1 MGVVL
6 VSYIYLWCCRLWFE
20 NDYVT
25 FIIQIP
31 FLLVFPLNIYLLWI
45 KKDEIFK
52 MFRYYV
58 MRNKLIFISIVLFVF
73 YDVIT
78 IFYAMKISYLST
90 KYIMFFRTLYVIG
103 SLFLCCYDSE
113 RSKRGKNIKFLI
125 QCICCILVTFA
136 VTTIIRFS
144 LGMSPYWERVSLR
157 ADYNVYARYF
167 LFCLAFY
174 IFHYI
179 KSESHYSGIYKV
191 LYLICGIVS
200 CDLIFLTAS
209 RRAIV

>member
-113 RSKRGKNIKFLI
+113 RNKRGKKRVYLILRQSPYSLTKFQHMVRAGSSKYMYTGL
-125 QCICCILVTFA
+125 QGCILL
-136 VTTIIRFS
+136 S
-144 LGMSPYWERVSLR
+144 
-157 ADYNVYARYF
+157 
-167 LFCLAFY
+167 
-174 IFHYI
+174 
-179 KSESHYSGIYKV
+179 
-191 LYLICGIVS
+191 
-200 CDLIFLTAS
+200 
-209 RRAIV
+209 